1 MMRIGLVFLFTFLF
15 TAASAQELND
25 KLIQAD
31 SLFAVQKYTE
41 AYQHYSSIMQED
53 NRYSPAML
61 LKMAYINEGLEN
73 FDEALYYLNLYYLRT
88 ADEDVLE
95 KMEKLAETHNL
106 AGYEFNDWEF
116 FKTIFYR
123 YFNYITAFLIALAML
138 FMAMQIRGKF
148 KLNKPVKGYA
158 LGMVLILTVLFYTL
172 NFGLRYDRAVV
183 IDENSFLMTGPSA
196 ASDVYTVIGKGHR
209 LPVNGHEDV
218 WIKTEWNDMPVYIK
232 SSKIR
237 AVTF

>member
-1 MMRIGLVFLFTFLF
+1 MMRPALLFLITFLYS
-15 TAASAQELND
+15 AVSAQELHA
-25 KLIQAD
+25 KLVQAD
-31 SLFAVQKYTE
+31 SLFAVQKYSE
-41 AYQHYSSIMQED
+41 AYQLYSSILQED

-73 FDEALYYLNLYYLRT
+73 YHDALYYLNLYYLRT

-95 KMEKLAETHNL
+95 KMEKLAEDHNL
-106 AGYEFNDWEF
+106 EGYEFNDWEF

-123 YFNYITAFLIALAML
+123 YFRYITAFLIALAIL

-148 KLNKPVKGYA
+148 KLNRPVKGYA
-158 LGMVLILTVLFYTL
+158 LGMVLVLGVLFYTL

-183 IDENSFLMTGPSA
+183 IDENSFLMTGPLA

-209 LPVNGHEDV
+209 LPVNGYQDV
-218 WIKTEWNDMPVYIK
+218 WVKTEWNETPVYIK
-232 SSKIR
+232 ASKIR
-237 AVTF
+237 AVKF